1 MTRTWDRLVAQVA
14 ATVALLCTSGCYL
27 FGPRNVPTGQ
37 PPLAYL
43 SQGTLDDL
51 RAAFNAASDRTRLLL
66 LFSPT

>member
-1 MTRTWDRLVAQVA
+1 VAQVA
-14 ATVALLCTSGCYL
+14 ATVALLCASGCMYL
-27 FGPRNVPTGQ
+27 FGPRNVPSGQ

-66 LFSPT
+66 LLSPT